1 MAEWDLCTNFHL
13 SHASELWFAHKC
25 IKEKKKQEQK
35 SNSILQ
41 HRDLVSGRT
50 NKIAKSASLS
60 WSSALKIHESAL
72 CDVTDTK
79 KLLQHGAFKKLGELV
94 QYLFPQNFVWRVI
107 WAGMVHT
114 HTYTRTHTHTHPQA
128 LCYLLNLNGGWRR
141 LTQLM
146 WVFLFLWLCLRS
158 GSCDCYFHIVKK
170 KKKETLRHFQR
181 GLKRQKRWL
190 QFLFSPRTAFITAR
204 LLHTVICEWQNKRK
218 AEIMKCQIIWRQG
231 TAAVCF

>member
-79 KLLQHGAFKKLGELV
+79 ELLQHGAFKKLGELV
-94 QYLFPQNFVWRVI
+94 QYLFPQNFLFLCVTCYMGWD
-107 WAGMVHT
+107 GTHT
-114 HTYTRTHTHTHPQA
+114 HIYTHAHTHPQA

-146 WVFLFLWLCLRS
+146 WVFLFLWLRLRS

-170 KKKETLRHFQR
+170 KKKRNSPAFP
-181 GLKRQKRWL
+181 KRPWEAKKVTAV
-190 QFLFSPRTAFITAR
+190 FIFSSHGFHHCAFVAHSDLWMT
-204 LLHTVICEWQNKRK
+204 K
-218 AEIMKCQIIWRQG
+218 
-231 TAAVCF
+231 